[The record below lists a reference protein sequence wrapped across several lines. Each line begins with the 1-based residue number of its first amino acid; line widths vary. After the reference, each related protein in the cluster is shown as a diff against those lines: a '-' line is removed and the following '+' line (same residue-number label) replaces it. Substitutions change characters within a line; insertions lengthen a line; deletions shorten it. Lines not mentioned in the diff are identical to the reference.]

1 VTHSLIS
8 NKNKNASACLIPSPI
23 AGAIP
28 PGAVL
33 NGRYEIVELLAIG
46 GTSNIY
52 LAHDRLIESAE
63 VGERDVVIK
72 VPRPRDVGGVAIA
85 REMARS
91 EALSTRRIGHDNI
104 VRIHDFGI
112 DGQIA
117 FVVMEYLRGE
127 PLAARLA
134 RSPGHRI
141 PQAQAMALIREVG
154 AALAAAH
161 AKGVVHSD
169 LKPGNIFITESGE
182 VRLID
187 FGTARQARADAESAY
202 LGYSP
207 AYSSAELLD
216 GQPPCP
222 SDDIYSLAC
231 IAYEMLSGARP
242 WDSPPAGGRRR
253 PPLRRPPGLRF
264 GRWRAL
270 RQALLYER
278 GRRPRDVRRFVD
290 RLTGTGRGRRTLGI
304 ALPLGALAAA
314 LATAVYVGWTDAADR
329 LALARLERALTP
341 IREAA
346 QDQRETALAAL
357 NDLPPALRSAALA
370 ALDRDMIEPLLE
382 RVSRSA
388 VHDDADLI
396 GLRREAAALAEF
408 YPDSARLRS
417 AADRIERTIKER
429 AGALTLELR
438 GIWHAGDF
446 SADSARRVAALIAR
460 LDALGLPG
468 IELAA
473 ADVGRFERALRES
486 VRNRDFLQLARM
498 AEFQE
503 QLPQLAPLRAV
514 TIDPALWAAARELAR
529 YHLTD
534 GDRRGDY
541 PTEAADL
548 FWKPWLAEFAERSK
562 RVWRRSEISQA
573 VAEIAALRGFIP
585 PTYPPYA
592 AARETLA
599 KNLLTK
605 AAYHQMRGEYYQAR
619 QLRTQARELIDKG

>member
-1 VTHSLIS
+1 MAHSLIS

-231 IAYEMLSGARP
+231 IAYEMLSGARLACALGAGERCARRCCTSE
-242 WDSPPAGGRRR
+242 DGGR
-253 PPLRRPPGLRF
+253 
-264 GRWRAL
+264 AMS
-270 RQALLYER
+270 
-278 GRRPRDVRRFVD
+278 
-290 RLTGTGRGRRTLGI
+290 
-304 ALPLGALAAA
+304 GASS
-314 LATAVYVGWTDAADR
+314 TD
-329 LALARLERALTP
+329 
-341 IREAA
+341 
-346 QDQRETALAAL
+346 
-357 NDLPPALRSAALA
+357 
-370 ALDRDMIEPLLE
+370 
-382 RVSRSA
+382 
-388 VHDDADLI
+388 
-396 GLRREAAALAEF
+396 
-408 YPDSARLRS
+408 
-417 AADRIERTIKER
+417 
-429 AGALTLELR
+429 
-438 GIWHAGDF
+438 
-446 SADSARRVAALIAR
+446 
-460 LDALGLPG
+460 
-468 IELAA
+468 
-473 ADVGRFERALRES
+473 
-486 VRNRDFLQLARM
+486 
-498 AEFQE
+498 
-503 QLPQLAPLRAV
+503 
-514 TIDPALWAAARELAR
+514 
-529 YHLTD
+529 
-534 GDRRGDY
+534 
-541 PTEAADL
+541 
-548 FWKPWLAEFAERSK
+548 
-562 RVWRRSEISQA
+562 
-573 VAEIAALRGFIP
+573 
-585 PTYPPYA
+585 
-592 AARETLA
+592 
-599 KNLLTK
+599 
-605 AAYHQMRGEYYQAR
+605 
-619 QLRTQARELIDKG
+619 